1 MFCKKCGA
9 EIRLNAKFCAK
20 CGTPVPTPAP
30 AEKKP
35 TEDVKPLLNRKE
47 GMRPDPPAAR
57 VPEKKEEEPKLVIH
71 MDSTKAS
78 SSNGQFHEW
87 FSEPGNL

>member
-1 MFCKKCGA
+1 MFCKKCGT

-20 CGTPVPTPAP
+20 CGTPVPVPAP

-35 TEDVKPLLNRKE
+35 AEDVKPILNRKE
-47 GMRPDPPAAR
+47 ETRSDPAMSR
-57 VPEKKEEEPKLVIH
+57 TPEKKAEEPELVIH
-71 MDSTKAS
+71 MDKTKSS

-87 FSEPGNL
+87 FSEPGDL